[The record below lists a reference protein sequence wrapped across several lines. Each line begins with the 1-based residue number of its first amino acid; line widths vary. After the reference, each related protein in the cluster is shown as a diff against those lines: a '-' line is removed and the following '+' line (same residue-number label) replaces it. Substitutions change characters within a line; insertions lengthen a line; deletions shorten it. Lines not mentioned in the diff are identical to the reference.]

1 MYSKIKEN
9 KDIDDAEARQT
20 ADIVGLS
27 ALLYGDLSNQA
38 VKDYVFDMERFI
50 SFEGNTG
57 PYILY
62 TIVRIKSILAKY
74 EANGKKAADAKISV
88 IDSKHQKDLMMD
100 ITKFATSIEAAY
112 EDLAPYKICS
122 YIYDLANSFN
132 GFYHE
137 CRILAE
143 EDVNKQESY
152 ISLLVTCK
160 KILEECIKIL
170 GFSAP
175 ERM

>member
-1 MYSKIKEN
+1 RK
-9 KDIDDAEARQT
+9 T
-20 ADIVGLS
+20 ADIV
-27 ALLYGDLSNQA
+27 ALAAVKYGDLSNQPT
-38 VKDYVFDMERFI
+38 KDYVFDIDKFT

-74 EANGKKAADAKISV
+74 EANGKSAENAKISL
-88 IDSKHQKDLMMD
+88 IDSKHQKNLMMD
-100 ITKFATSIEAAY
+100 ITKFAASIEAAY

-143 EDVNKQESY
+143 EDADKQESY
-152 ISLLVTCK
+152 IALLVTCK
-160 KILEECIKIL
+160 RILEECIEIL
-170 GFSAP
+170 GFGAP

>member
-1 MYSKIKEN
+1 MKQYVVDTFTDKIFH
-9 KDIDDAEARQT
+9 
-20 ADIVGLS
+20 G
-27 ALLYGDLSNQA
+27 NQA
-38 VKDYVFDMERFI
+38 AVCVLDHWPSE
-50 SFEGNTG
+50 
-57 PYILY
+57 
-62 TIVRIKSILAKY
+62 
-74 EANGKKAADAKISV
+74 
-88 IDSKHQKDLMMD
+88 DLMMD
-100 ITKFATSIEAAY
+100 ITKFAASIEAAY

-170 GFSAP
+170 KEEP
-175 ERM
+175 D